1 MDKEDKQNCFAWINE
16 HTCNALTIKDCKNCN
31 FYKDKKE
38 VPNYSI
44 YLKKGKK
51 ELLTNNENKKEVIK

>member
-1 MDKEDKQNCFAWINE
+1 MNTENDKLDCFARINE
-16 HTCNALTIKDCKNCN
+16 SICNALNTKECKNCR
-31 FYKDKKE
+31 FYKNKKD

-51 ELLTNNENKKEVIK
+51 ELLEDNNSNNSK

>member
-1 MDKEDKQNCFAWINE
+1 MNTENDKIDCFAKINE
-16 HTCNALTIKDCKNCN
+16 SICNALNTKECKNCR
-31 FYKDKKE
+31 FYKNKKD

-51 ELLTNNENKKEVIK
+51 ELLELSSNNSK

>member
-1 MDKEDKQNCFAWINE
+1 MNTENDKIDCFARINE
-16 HTCNALTIKDCKNCN
+16 SICNALNTKECKNCR
-31 FYKDKKE
+31 FYKNKKD

-51 ELLTNNENKKEVIK
+51 ELLDTLSNNSK

>member
-1 MDKEDKQNCFAWINE
+1 MDKDKQDKPECFAWINE
-16 HTCNALTIKDCKNCN
+16 KTCNAFSVKDCKNCS
-31 FYKDKKE
+31 FYRHKKE

-51 ELLTNNENKKEVIK
+51 ELLEDKKED

>member
-51 ELLTNNENKKEVIK
+51 RIINK

>member
-1 MDKEDKQNCFAWINE
+1 MNTENDKLDCFARINE
-16 HTCNALTIKDCKNCN
+16 SICNALNTKECKNCR
-31 FYKDKKE
+31 FYKHKKD

-51 ELLTNNENKKEVIK
+51 ELLEDNLSNNSK

>member
-1 MDKEDKQNCFAWINE
+1 MKNEIDKIDCFARINE
-16 HTCNALTIKDCKNCN
+16 KICNALNEKTCENCS
-31 FYKDKKE
+31 FYKNKKD

-51 ELLTNNENKKEVIK
+51 ELLDKKN